1 MPAVLNGYGR
11 FQCRLTAT
19 GNAVA
24 DGFKQ
29 FTFMGGLYFRAAQ
42 IGGQRVEAL
51 TDRTV
56 AVIVVTVT
64 LGAKSEVDGFAPG
77 NYGRIITF

>member
-1 MPAVLNGYGR
+1 MPAVINGYRR

-29 FTFMGGLYFRAAQ
+29 FTFVCGLYFLAAQ

-51 TDRTV
+51 TDSTV
-56 AVIVVTVT
+56 AVIVVTMA
-64 LGAKSEVDGFAPG
+64 LGAKCLVNGFASG
-77 NYGRIITF
+77 DYGRIITF